1 MAYKE
6 RFKLMGERLDAAKR
20 EYDNLLTT
28 RTNLLERSLRKIDEI
43 GRQGGK
49 TIEQDLNNGQKD

>member
-43 GRQGGK
+43 GRQEGK